1 MIEMNINELQEVVKE
16 GVLISEQNGVI
27 YADFREDNGDEFR
40 LTQSSSIESVAEY
53 LRNHGL
59 MEGN

>member
-1 MIEMNINELQEVVKE
+1 MGINELQAMVKD
-16 GVLISEQNGVI
+16 GVLISEENGVV

-40 LTQSSSIESVAEY
+40 LTQSSNIDDVVEY
-53 LRNHGL
+53 LTNHGL